1 MKSNKNEELKSRRD
15 FFKKAAKSALPIL
28 GAVVLSSTPLISK
41 ASETAMGC
49 YGNGCMFNCDNSCKG
64 GCMGCKGTCT
74 GGCEYGCGSGCS
86 GRCTGSCSAT
96 CRSGAYY

>member
-49 YGNGCMFNCDNSCKG
+49 NWDCSSSCRG
-64 GCMGCKGTCT
+64 GCMGCSGSCT
-74 GGCEYGCGSGCS
+74 GGCQGCS
-86 GRCTGSCSAT
+86 GGCSDG
-96 CRSGAYY
+96 CRYGCRNGCRVYVSHN